1 VQYEVLRDDRVI
13 ATLWGQTFTDAGRT
27 TQARYAVR
35 AVDAAGN
42 RSAST
47 PLSTLA
53 PPAPPP
59 LVQPPSAP
67 RSVTAVVS
75 GVGLVVSWVAPAS
88 TGGSP
93 ITGYRIEVGTTTVL
107 VGPAEH
113 SALVDGLTT
122 DVPHRASIVALNAV
136 GSSAP
141 ALTDPVVIP
150 TPVGDSDVEPLVPVR
165 VLETRVSEGQ
175 RGYSGAK
182 PVAGQT
188 VELVVAGV
196 GGVPAGARAVVLN
209 VTGVEASG
217 AGFVTVWPCGS
228 ARPTASNLNLDR
240 GETAPNL
247 VVAPVGVGGKVC
259 VFTQSGAHLL
269 ADLSGYF
276 T

>member
-1 VQYEVLRDDRVI
+1 LNLDRGE
-13 ATLWGQTFTDAGRT
+13 T
-27 TQARYAVR
+27 
-35 AVDAAGN
+35 
-42 RSAST
+42 
-47 PLSTLA
+47 A
-53 PPAPPP
+53 PNLVVAP
-59 LVQPPSAP
+59 V
-67 RSVTAVVS
+67 
-75 GVGLVVSWVAPAS
+75 GVGGKVCVFTQSGAHLVADLSGYVPA
-88 TGGSP
+88 GA
-93 ITGYRIEVGTTTVL
+93 RF
-107 VGPAEH
+107 
-113 SALVDGLTT
+113 
-122 DVPHRASIVALNAV
+122 
-136 GSSAP
+136 
-141 ALTDPVVIP
+141 
-150 TPVGDSDVEPLVPVR
+150 EPLVPVR

>member
-1 VQYEVLRDDRVI
+1 
-13 ATLWGQTFTDAGRT
+13 
-27 TQARYAVR
+27 
-35 AVDAAGN
+35 
-42 RSAST
+42 
-47 PLSTLA
+47 
-53 PPAPPP
+53 
-59 LVQPPSAP
+59 
-67 RSVTAVVS
+67 
-75 GVGLVVSWVAPAS
+75 
-88 TGGSP
+88 
-93 ITGYRIEVGTTTVL
+93 
-107 VGPAEH
+107 
-113 SALVDGLTT
+113 
-122 DVPHRASIVALNAV
+122 
-136 GSSAP
+136 
-141 ALTDPVVIP
+141 
-150 TPVGDSDVEPLVPVR
+150 LVPVR